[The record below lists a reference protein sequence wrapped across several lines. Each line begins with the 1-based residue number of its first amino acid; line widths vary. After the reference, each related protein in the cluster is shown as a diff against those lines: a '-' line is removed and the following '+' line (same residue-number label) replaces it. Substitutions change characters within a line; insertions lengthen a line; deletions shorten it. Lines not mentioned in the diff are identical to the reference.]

1 MVHVLP
7 SDDSSLLN
15 DAEDDH
21 SLNPHAEGKRPD
33 HSSYI
38 SVRTCRGP
46 NPVSVLRSRDK
57 RFDHLTRCNKL
68 CEDKKKYLVLRR
80 IMLD

>member
-7 SDDSSLLN
+7 SVDSPLLN

-38 SVRTCRGP
+38 SVRTYRGP
-46 NPVSVLRSRDK
+46 NPVSVLRSRNK
-57 RFDHLTRCNKL
+57 RL
-68 CEDKKKYLVLRR
+68 CKDKKKYLVLRR